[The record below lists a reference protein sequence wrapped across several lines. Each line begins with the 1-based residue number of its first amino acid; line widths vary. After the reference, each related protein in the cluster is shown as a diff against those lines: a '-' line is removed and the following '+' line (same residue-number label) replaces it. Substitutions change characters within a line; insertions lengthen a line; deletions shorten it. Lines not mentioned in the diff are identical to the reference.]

1 MNRFE
6 GKRLLLIGATSYF
19 IDVIREAKKMGIYTI
34 CTDYNPNAIAKKYA
48 DKSYDVNTVDH
59 EAILKLAK
67 AENIDGIFVAWS
79 DANLYTAQYVCEQ
92 LGMQFYATKEQLDCA
107 VNKDYFKQMCR
118 DHGVPCTKQYHLDE
132 TLKRE
137 DLDRIEYPV
146 IVKPVD
152 NGGSRGISVCNCEEE
167 LTVAFEKA
175 LSYSKRKRVIV
186 EQFMENHGKT
196 ISVKYLIRNG
206 VPYLLSVGDR
216 RVLDAHDG
224 KALITSA
231 AIYPASITQ
240 HYKET
245 LDEKVRQML
254 ITMGFQN
261 GQLFMEAIPAEDG
274 IYFYEMGYRLSGGIT
289 YHITDS
295 LTGINGMRMLINF
308 ALSGEMCDEETAK
321 RIDPFMQGKAACSF
335 AILMKQGTVTQIK
348 GMEEIRQNENVLD
361 VTQYYKEGMTVE
373 PRDVGNV
380 GQMFARITTIGK
392 NREDLVHVINKIE
405 DTLSILDENGDD
417 MFLRAFD
424 PDLILE

>member
-1 MNRFE
+1 MKKYEN
-6 GKRLLLIGATSYF
+6 KRLLIIGATSYF
-19 IDVIREAKKMGIYTI
+19 IDVIQEAKKMGIYTI

-59 EAILKLAK
+59 EAILQLAK
-67 AENIDGIFVAWS
+67 DEKVDGVFVAWS
-79 DANLYTAQYVCEQ
+79 DANLYTAQYVCEK
-92 LGMQFYATKEQLDCA
+92 LGMPFYATKDQLDCA

-118 DHGVPCTKQYHLDE
+118 NYNVPCTKQYQLDE
-132 TLKRE
+132 SFKRE
-137 DLDRIEYPV
+137 DLDQIEYPV

-152 NGGSRGISVCNCEEE
+152 NGGSRGITVCNCEEE
-167 LTVAFEKA
+167 LKEAFTKA
-175 LSYSKRKRVIV
+175 LSYSKRKNVIV
-186 EQFMENHGKT
+186 EQFMENQGKT
-196 ISVKYLIRNG
+196 ISVKYLIRDG

-240 HYKET
+240 RYKDT
-245 LDEKVRQML
+245 LDEKVRKML
-254 ITMGFQN
+254 IEMGFRN
-261 GQLFMEAIPAEDG
+261 GQLFMEAIPAEDE

-308 ALSGEMCDEETAK
+308 ALSGEMCDQETAE

-335 AILMKQGTVTQIK
+335 AILMKQGTVTKIN
-348 GMEEIRQNENVLD
+348 GLEEVRQSPNVLD
-361 VTQYYKEGMTVE
+361 ITQYYKEGMTVE

-392 NREDLVHVINKIE
+392 NREDLVQVIHQIE
-405 DTLSILDENGDD
+405 ERICILDENGED

-424 PDLILE
+424 PNTVLE

>member
-1 MNRFE
+1 MKKFE

-19 IDVIREAKKMGIYTI
+19 IDVIREAKKMGVYTI

-48 DKSYDVNTVDH
+48 DKSFDVNTIDH
-59 EAILKLAK
+59 QSVLKLAK
-67 AENIDGIFVAWS
+67 NEKVDGVFVAWS

-92 LGMQFYATKEQLDCA
+92 LGMPFYATKEQLDCA
-107 VNKDYFKQMCR
+107 VNKDYFKKMCR
-118 DHGVPCTKQYHLDE
+118 DHGVPCTKQYSLDE
-132 TLKRE
+132 SLKRE
-137 DLDRIEYPV
+137 DLDQIEYPV

-167 LTVAFEKA
+167 LTDAFTKA
-175 LSYSKRKRVIV
+175 LSYSKRKQVIV
-186 EQFMENHGKT
+186 EQFMENSGKT
-196 ISVKYLIRNG
+196 ISVKYLIRDG
-206 VPYLLSVGDR
+206 VPHLLSVGDR
-216 RVLDAHDG
+216 RVLDVHDG

-240 HYKET
+240 KYIET
-245 LDEKVRQML
+245 LDGRVRQML
-254 ITMGFQN
+254 TNMGFRN
-261 GQLFMEAIPAEDG
+261 GQLFMEAIPATDG

-289 YHITDS
+289 YHITDA

-308 ALSGEMCDEETAK
+308 ALSGEMCDVETAE

-335 AILMKQGTVTQIK
+335 AILMKQGTVSRIS
-348 GMEEIRQNENVLD
+348 GMNEICRNPNVLD

-373 PRDVGNV
+373 AKDIGNV

-392 NREDLVHVINKIE
+392 NKQDLVRVIEEIE
-405 DTLSILDENGDD
+405 KTLCILDVNGEE

-424 PDLILE
+424 PGTILQ